1 MEFVPQSRSNSSDP
15 ETTIQEV
22 LTKIFS
28 VNDLANPLTVNCQR
42 IIKSVLV
49 FSDTN
54 SS

>member
-15 ETTIQEV
+15 EPTIQEV
-22 LTKIFS
+22 LTKILS
-28 VNDLANPLTVNCQR
+28 VHDLANPLTVNCQR